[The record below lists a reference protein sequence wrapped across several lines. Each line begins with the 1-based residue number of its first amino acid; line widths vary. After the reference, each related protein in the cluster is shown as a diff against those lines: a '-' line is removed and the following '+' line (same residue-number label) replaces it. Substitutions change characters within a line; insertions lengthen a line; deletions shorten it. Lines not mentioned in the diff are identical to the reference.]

1 MIGWLKSPVTG
12 RYSVVY
18 SAQQKLVMRSVE
30 DITLMEVK
38 TYTWTILLTF
48 RHTFIVSHKWL
59 PIEIG
64 FDDLGDAETFF
75 SVEVQK
81 DKLSN
86 VGRKDMFAL
95 QSWH

>member
-1 MIGWLKSPVTG
+1 M
-12 RYSVVY
+12 
-18 SAQQKLVMRSVE
+18 AQQKLVVRSVE

-38 TYTWTILLTF
+38 TYIWTTLLTF

-64 FDDLGDAETFF
+64 FDDLDDAETFF
-75 SVEVQK
+75 SIEVQRRSWDRK
-81 DKLSN
+81 TNKLSD

-95 QSWH
+95 QSGH